1 MYIVKY
7 WTIIPWIRVLY
18 RIVQIFQCLARI
30 YNTRTT
36 AILIT
41 VLNWL
46 YKPCDESE
54 KLYLIFVSELLAL
67 DDSKLRAGTYDV
79 PNKKNPKVV
88 TETSFLILNFLSL
101 INAKTTISLSK
112 LE

>member
-1 MYIVKY
+1 MDQGSLQDCPD
-7 WTIIPWIRVLY
+7 IPVS
-18 RIVQIFQCLARI
+18 CPI

-79 PNKKNPKVV
+79 PNKK
-88 TETSFLILNFLSL
+88 IL
-101 INAKTTISLSK
+101 K
-112 LE
+112 

>member
-1 MYIVKY
+1 M
-7 WTIIPWIRVLY
+7 
-18 RIVQIFQCLARI
+18 
-30 YNTRTT
+30 
-36 AILIT
+36 T

-79 PNKKNPKVV
+79 PNKK
-88 TETSFLILNFLSL
+88 IL
-101 INAKTTISLSK
+101 K
-112 LE
+112 